1 MFNDI
6 FFVSFLLFSVPL
18 FIFVFFLLLLFT
30 CASSREHVPGGI
42 GRAVREKMT

>member
-18 FIFVFFLLLLFT
+18 FIFVLFLLLLCT
-30 CASSREHVPGGI
+30 CASSREHVSGGN
-42 GRAVREKMT
+42 GKAVREKMT